1 MRFKLWEKRILSL
14 PVLPDL
20 VMLSVVVV
28 VVAGLFLFLF
38 LVLYPT
44 VLDNS
49 SMTTALVRVSQSSG
63 GSSVNPFLYFAFFP
77 LSPL

>member
-1 MRFKLWEKRILSL
+1 MRYKLWEKRILSL

-20 VMLSVVVV
+20 VMLSVVV